1 VAQIS
6 SVALLR
12 FAKRDRAQIYRVSI
26 QEIKDYLALEG
37 NEKSPEEEEEFLRS
51 KIPS

>member
-6 SVALLR
+6 SAALFR

-26 QEIKDYLALEG
+26 QEIKDHLASEG
-37 NEKSPEEEEEFLRS
+37 NEKSPEEEEEFLQS